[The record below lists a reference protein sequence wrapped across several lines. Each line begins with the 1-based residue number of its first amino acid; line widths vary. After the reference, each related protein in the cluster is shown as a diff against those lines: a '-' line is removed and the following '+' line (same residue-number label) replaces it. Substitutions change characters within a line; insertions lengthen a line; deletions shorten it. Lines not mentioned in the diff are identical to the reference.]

1 MQLKCGG
8 RALRLFMLLANAIL
22 LIFSIGILAGA
33 SCNSQANVFVL
44 LNTWFT
50 PALVLGSFLLLISL
64 LGGLGALTQSRCVLW
79 IYVLLLGL
87 LTLIDLIV
95 SSYALSKAN
104 QGESFVTQAFT
115 ASPPGIREALQQ
127 TWACCGLATYKDEY
141 AVLPCPDGRG
151 ENATVGLACLGPMV
165 EQFNAYGTGV
175 PTFGLILFFLLL
187 VVIILAWWLIR
198 SIAAAIKESKIEM
211 L

>member
-1 MQLKCGG
+1 M
-8 RALRLFMLLANAIL
+8 A
-22 LIFSIGILAGA
+22 
-33 SCNSQANVFVL
+33 
-44 LNTWFT
+44 
-50 PALVLGSFLLLISL
+50 
-64 LGGLGALTQSRCVLW
+64 
-79 IYVLLLGL
+79 L
-87 LTLIDLIV
+87 LTFIDLIV

-104 QGESFVTQAFT
+104 QGESFVTQAFS

-127 TWACCGLATYKDEY
+127 TFSCCGLVTYKDEY
-141 AVLPCPDGRG
+141 AAIPCPLGSD
-151 ENATVGLACLGPMV
+151 NSTTPCLEPMV
-165 EQFNAYGTGV
+165 QQFNAYGTGV